1 MENLKQIGRST
12 LRLFDLHF
20 CKHPFSSLLD
30 CIVAVKVN
38 DCDQECKHAF
48 IASALPWRR
57 ASVLVIRRAVC
68 WLTFLRS
75 FYIPVMQYC
84 GWCVILW
91 WEIHERPWFQ
101 FDHTNDCGS
110 LAAKWSERT
119 QNRLITGKLSPNLAR
134 VFLFGSVWLWEQS
147 RGMYTRDVH
156 SVLHGS
162 FSWLFISRRGRLCRR
177 WMFLRTARGT
187 RSTCRFCAVVSWME
201 ILIDFGS
208 AIFSRTC
215 WKSPGWGWCDVT
227 PTLGHLI
234 CLIVS
239 VIKILHVGGGES
251 TGYQYF
257 SWHCMIFWW
266 SCANTANL
274 TLVLAQLPFQ
284 QLLRQIHSGNI
295 LVV

>member
-1 MENLKQIGRST
+1 MTAVRSLQNGPRGHKT
-12 LRLFDLHF
+12 
-20 CKHPFSSLLD
+20 
-30 CIVAVKVN
+30 
-38 DCDQECKHAF
+38 
-48 IASALPWRR
+48 
-57 ASVLVIRRAVC
+57 
-68 WLTFLRS
+68 
-75 FYIPVMQYC
+75 
-84 GWCVILW
+84 
-91 WEIHERPWFQ
+91 
-101 FDHTNDCGS
+101 GS
-110 LAAKWSERT
+110 LPANWA
-119 QNRLITGKLSPNLAR
+119 QILPGFFCLAPY
-134 VFLFGSVWLWEQS
+134 GCES
-147 RGMYTRDVH
+147 RAGECTPEMH

-257 SWHCMIFWW
+257 SWHWMIFWW
-266 SCANTANL
+266 SCANTANFAP
-274 TLVLAQLPFQ
+274 VLAQLPFQ
-284 QLLRQIHSGNI
+284 QLLTNSLWKYFGCLIVFKSGQKLEAVMNCSNTIDYASVSSESEVIFMRLHLPKNMSFECQHCLSVSLHSQRIRWGSSNRDKDF
-295 LVV
+295 LFVWWMTCQ